1 MNHPLSGGLN
11 QDAIT
16 YYVQI
21 DLGAT
26 ATATTQAA
34 SQSACRKLG
43 TACEPLGTNGK
54 FEAYYAVRLVFPPKD
69 YSLWQK
75 VMGEEA

>member
-1 MNHPLSGGLN
+1 
-11 QDAIT
+11 
-16 YYVQI
+16 V
-21 DLGAT
+21 
-26 ATATTQAA
+26 
-34 SQSACRKLG
+34 
-43 TACEPLGTNGK
+43 GTNGK